1 MIYLPSAAVV
11 HFCLSALD
19 TFEDLQSR
27 YFYALLASCRTGRT
41 ELSTVYYSTFVNR
54 KKKFDI
60 DVTSLGILVRFRYTF
75 WPMDHRNQ
83 MVFLSFFVLCCSGP
97 IFSQERTVP
106 ETYLRLED
114 LARAARLRGETAT
127 SPSRIVSR
135 DYPIVNS
142 LEDALRIS
150 TPLLVR
156 VASKA
161 IAVTPHGDRL
171 LTWYKAEIVEN
182 LSDASLPDV
191 NIASDI
197 GLAPPQSLGSSDTGS
212 FFIRNQGGSTV
223 VDGITI
229 RERELPE
236 TLQVGNCYLLFVRF
250 DDNQDGRPTRLA
262 TLLLGDASI
271 FGYDVSSGQLTAL
284 AKMDNLRFAQVV
296 ISRAGASVSRLRGL
310 VKSVATGSAAQ

>member
-1 MIYLPSAAVV
+1 VCITSSCTWQRYNGEPGCWGPEPQPCCDDCYEVCDANRLDVGSEARSPITARSWPIIDFWHRSPAFPRVSLTVPKVASGSLEVIYLPSAAVV

-212 FFIRNQGGSTV
+212 FFIRNQGGV
-223 VDGITI
+223 N
-229 RERELPE
+229 R
-236 TLQVGNCYLLFVRF
+236 
-250 DDNQDGRPTRLA
+250 GRRN
-262 TLLLGDASI
+262 
-271 FGYDVSSGQLTAL
+271 YD
-284 AKMDNLRFAQVV
+284 
-296 ISRAGASVSRLRGL
+296 
-310 VKSVATGSAAQ
+310 